1 MSLPGVVQEY
11 TVRTVDDSHE
21 EDEEEHGGDDDEA
34 GDDDDEAGDR
44 DCIHTASV
52 VFQ

>member
-11 TVRTVDDSHE
+11 TVRTMDDSHE
-21 EDEEEHGGDDDEA
+21 DDEEEEHDDDDSE
-34 GDDDDEAGDR
+34 DEAGDR